1 MRKELIRKQCCPL
14 AIKGMERM
22 SEAVS
27 YYVVLDHKSV
37 VNSERIMLVHL
48 SLHVVRLETKQ
59 HRTNHHG
66 LKW

>member
-48 SLHVVRLETKQ
+48 SLHVVM
-59 HRTNHHG
+59 
-66 LKW
+66 